1 MLVVREGL
9 GEEQED
15 VEGELV
21 DLKVLHPLQE
31 APMHLLQAVSGL
43 IAGMELLEVLAVLL
57 VDMQGMPERLNFKI
71 LIWI

>member
-21 DLKVLHPLQE
+21 DLKVLHLLQE
-31 APMHLLQAVSGL
+31 APMHLLQEVLGL
-43 IAGMELLEVLAVLL
+43 IAGMELPEVLAVLL
-57 VDMQGMPERLNFKI
+57 VDMQGMPERLN
-71 LIWI
+71 L